1 VKIEEIPEV
10 LPYLTV
16 LDVAAIGEITFR
28 LVGTGIVQMND
39 RELKGR
45 NVRDITAP
53 EFMELRERRHLI
65 LMTHPCASRIVLRR
79 QMDAANTMALEL
91 VGLPVAPAKEGDPM
105 QEFSTMAPLDQL
117 LLRNTASQ
125 DTTDAAHEIHQ
136 FIDIGAGV
144 PDAALGLSQHDPL
157 TL

>member
-1 VKIEEIPEV
+1 
-10 LPYLTV
+10 
-16 LDVAAIGEITFR
+16 
-28 LVGTGIVQMND
+28 
-39 RELKGR
+39 
-45 NVRDITAP
+45 
-53 EFMELRERRHLI
+53 
-65 LMTHPCASRIVLRR
+65 
-79 QMDAANTMALEL
+79 MDAANTMALEL